1 MDKNTKE
8 IIVGTSKIDP
18 RFRITLVQPVPKLL
32 NVGIGDLIVFVQN
45 EKGEIII
52 RSSSISKL
60 KTPSLVIG

>member
-1 MDKNTKE
+1 MEKNTKE
-8 IIVGTSKIDP
+8 IILGTSKIDP

-32 NVGIGDLIVFVQN
+32 NVDVGDLIVFVQN

-60 KTPSLVIG
+60 

>member
-60 KTPSLVIG
+60 KTP